1 MIAMSETQ
9 RAFMRYW
16 LPAAAAG
23 ALALIIFVLVGNTPP
38 VRALALAGT
47 VTGIAATLRRFGALL
62 AFSGGLVLGFSP
74 AFWSQTGGGDNG
86 TLATVALLLGIAALV
101 TAGAAWLSK
110 RPGLGVAIGLVVFA
124 VLFWGVV
131 GTPRSLRITTLIS
144 AWTLFLL
151 VDALLTAHPRPDG
164 PPPAPLRAYHT
175 RGLLLL
181 FVVGV
186 INDPLFTLLA
196 PALIVSLLVCRTALP
211 RWYWAL
217 VIIAV
222 IIGAR
227 GIAAQY
233 LDSGWWL
240 YPAEQAEALGIRVPY
255 VMADGWREASR
266 WLALGGLVLGQ
277 FTVGGLMLGA
287 LGLARLSRWYPP
299 LGVITLIAYA
309 GYALFG
315 LVYFGRDSAVLLL
328 PLLMIQ
334 VFWMTYAVY
343 SLGQWLQR
351 SSQQGGVARW
361 LAPAAFTLAPL
372 LMLFR
377 IFGIL

>member
-1 MIAMSETQ
+1 MVAISETQ
-9 RAFMRYW
+9 RVFVRYW
-16 LPAAAAG
+16 LPVITAG
-23 ALALIIFVLVGNTPP
+23 ILALLIFVLVGDTPP

-47 VTGIAATLRRFGALL
+47 VAGIAATLRRFGALL

-86 TLATVALLLGIAALV
+86 TLATVALLLAIAAL
-101 TAGAAWLSK
+101 AATVAVWLAK
-110 RPGLGVAIGLVVFA
+110 RPGLGLAVGVLVFTL
-124 VLFWGVV
+124 LFWSVV

-164 PPPAPLRAYHT
+164 PPPAPLRSYQT
-175 RGLLLL
+175 MGLLLL
-181 FVVGV
+181 LVVGV
-186 INDPLFTLLA
+186 VNDPLFTLLA
-196 PALIVSLLVCRTALP
+196 PALIVSLIVCRTTLP
-211 RWYWAL
+211 RWYWAV
-217 VIIAV
+217 VILTIV
-222 IIGAR
+222 IGAR
-227 GIAAQY
+227 GIAVQY

-255 VMADGWREASR
+255 VMSDGWREASR
-266 WLALGGLVLGQ
+266 WLVLTGLVLGQ
-277 FTVGGLMLGA
+277 FTAGGLALGA

-299 LGVITLIAYA
+299 LGVITMIAYA

-328 PLLMIQ
+328 PLFMIQ

-351 SSQQGGVARW
+351 SSQADSVVRW
-361 LAPAAFTLAPL
+361 LAPAAFSLAPL

-377 IFGIL
+377 IFGLL

>member
-9 RAFMRYW
+9 RAFVRYW
-16 LPAAAAG
+16 LPAVAAG
-23 ALALIIFVLVGNTPP
+23 ALALIIFVLVGDTPP

-211 RWYWAL
+211 RWYWAV

-266 WLALGGLVLGQ
+266 WLALGELVLGQ